1 MHVISL
7 VSIYLKEIDRWESII
22 LKPVDDMEVSEGGSM
37 YIDYGGIGVG
47 YITTPNGCL
56 CRVYI
61 IEKITLVG
69 DWYTAQESGH
79 HMEIFLQEKK
89 D

>member
-37 YIDYGGIGVG
+37 YIDYGGIGVR
-47 YITTPNGCL
+47 YITVPNSCL
-56 CRVYI
+56 YRADI
-61 IEKITLVG
+61 KEKIICVG
-69 DWYTAQESGH
+69 RR
-79 HMEIFLQEKK
+79 
-89 D
+89 